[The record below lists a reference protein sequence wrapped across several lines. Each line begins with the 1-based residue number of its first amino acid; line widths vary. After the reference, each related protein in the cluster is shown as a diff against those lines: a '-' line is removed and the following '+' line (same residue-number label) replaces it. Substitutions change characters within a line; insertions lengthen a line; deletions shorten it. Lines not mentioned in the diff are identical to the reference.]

1 FTFTLTFHYGT
12 VGGGKIVHELIVCG
26 GVSFCSEME
35 QVYDADREQE
45 LANAERD
52 YLVFLDDASDSNIYT
67 SRIQDMIQDAGCRL
81 VVNINDLRRK
91 FPERAKNLLSKA
103 AEEIPCFERA
113 LRNMVYSLNPE
124 YGKKYENFYVG
135 FEGSFG
141 IGHVNPRSL
150 KSHFLGN
157 LVCCEGIVTK
167 CSLIY
172 PKIVRSVHYCPATS
186 KTVEKRYADLT
197 SFETIPS
204 NFVYPTEDE
213 NKNPYETEYGLSTYR
228 DHQTFSVQELPESA
242 PIGQLPRSVD
252 IIADGDLTDRCS
264 PGDRVRVV
272 GVYRC
277 LPNKQG
283 GFTSGLF
290 RTVLIANNIQLMSKE
305 AEMTITP
312 RDMADIRNFI
322 RMKDKALDILVRSV
336 APSIHGHDE
345 VKKAIL
351 CLLMGGTEKNL
362 SNGTR
367 LRGDIN
373 VLLIGDPSVA
383 KSQILRYVL
392 NIAPRAVT
400 TTGRGSSGVG
410 LTAAVVSDAES
421 GEKRLE
427 AGAMVLADRGVVCI
441 DEFDKMS
448 DIDRTAIH
456 EVMEQGKVTIAKAG
470 IQAKL
475 NARCSVLAA
484 ANPVFGKYDDSKTPM
499 ENISMQDSILSRFD
513 LLFVLLDEHNAER
526 DTLIASHVVNL
537 HCYRAPG
544 EDPGAVFDDTTLLQG
559 FTTEDISK
567 ENEEDDDMADN
578 TDADGHD
585 IFEKNTTWLTR
596 GENEHILT
604 LDFLRK
610 YIQYAKKINPVFT
623 ENACEY
629 ISEKYA
635 DLRAFDEKHSDKEK
649 TMPVTA
655 RMLET
660 MIRLSTAFAK
670 IRFGKKITTADAE
683 KAYSLLSYAKPQER
697 LDSNESKKKK
707 SKLNIDEDDDDES
720 TPKRKFTSKRKKT
733 KKGDETAEDVYEFD
747 SESSDAEE
755 ISFQQSKQRLRQ
767 STQQQS
773 REEDEEDTTQTPA
786 ISVDRFSAFRRHLRQ
801 AFDNRRTEL
810 MSKDE
815 AIASIQ
821 EEAGNNRYSNGEIV
835 AALERLSDEN
845 SIMIA
850 DGNIFLI

>member
-312 RDMADIRNFI
+312 RDMANIRNFI

-544 EDPGAVFDDTTLLQG
+544 EDPGAVFDDTALLQG

-585 IFEKNTTWLTR
+585 IFEKNTTWLIR

-707 SKLNIDEDDDDES
+707 SKLNIDEEDDDES

-747 SESSDAEE
+747 SESSDGEE

-801 AFDNRRTEL
+801 VFDNRRTEL
-810 MSKDE
+810 MNKDE

>member
-272 GVYRC
+272 G
-277 LPNKQG
+277 
-283 GFTSGLF
+283 
-290 RTVLIANNIQLMSKE
+290 
-305 AEMTITP
+305 
-312 RDMADIRNFI
+312 
-322 RMKDKALDILVRSV
+322 KALDILVRSV

-720 TPKRKFTSKRKKT
+720 TPKTK
-733 KKGDETAEDVYEFD
+733 KKGDETAEDVYEFG

-810 MSKDE
+810 MNKDE

-821 EEAGNNRYSNGEIV
+821 EQAGNNRYSNGEIV

>member
-1 FTFTLTFHYGT
+1 MNT
-12 VGGGKIVHELIVCG
+12 VGGGKIVHELIVTG
-26 GVSFCSEME
+26 EVNFCSKMA

-124 YGKKYENFYVG
+124 FGKKYENFYVG

-141 IGHVNPRSL
+141 IGHVNPRTL

-264 PGDRVRVV
+264 PGDRVRIV

-484 ANPVFGKYDDSKTPM
+484 ANPVFGK
-499 ENISMQDSILSRFD
+499 
-513 LLFVLLDEHNAER
+513 HNAER
-526 DTLIASHVVNL
+526 DTMIASHVVNL

-544 EDPGAVFDDTTLLQG
+544 EDPGAVFDDTALLQG

-567 ENEEDDDMADN
+567 EHEEDDEM
-578 TDADGHD
+578 
-585 IFEKNTTWLTR
+585 
-596 GENEHILT
+596 
-604 LDFLRK
+604 

-623 ENACEY
+623 ENACQY

-670 IRFGKKITTADAE
+670 MRFGKKITTADAE

-697 LDSNESKKKK
+697 LDSKESKKKK
-707 SKLNIDEDDDDES
+707 SRLNIDEDDEDES
-720 TPKRKFTSKRKKT
+720 TPKRKFTSKRKT
-733 KKGDETAEDVYEFD
+733 KKGDETTAEDVYEFG
-747 SESSDAEE
+747 SESSDADE

-767 STQQQS
+767 STEQPSQ
-773 REEDEEDTTQTPA
+773 EEEEEAEEDTTQTPA
-786 ISVDRFSAFRRHLRQ
+786 ISVDRFTAFRRHLRQ
-801 AFDNRRTEL
+801 AFDNRRAEL
-810 MSKDE
+810 MSKEE
-815 AIASIQ
+815 AIACIQ

-845 SIMIA
+845 AIMIA

>member
-135 FEGSFG
+135 FEG
-141 IGHVNPRSL
+141 
-150 KSHFLGN
+150 
-157 LVCCEGIVTK
+157 
-167 CSLIY
+167 
-172 PKIVRSVHYCPATS
+172 SVHYCPATS

-312 RDMADIRNFI
+312 RDMANIRNFI

-544 EDPGAVFDDTTLLQG
+544 EDPGAVFDDTALLQG

-585 IFEKNTTWLTR
+585 IFEKNTTWLIR

-707 SKLNIDEDDDDES
+707 SKLNIDEEDDDES
-720 TPKRKFTSKRKKT
+720 TPKRK

-747 SESSDAEE
+747 SESSDGEGDLFKSQK

-801 AFDNRRTEL
+801 VFDNRRTEL
-810 MSKDE
+810 MNKDE

>member
-1 FTFTLTFHYGT
+1 MNT
-12 VGGGKIVHELIVCG
+12 VGGGKIVHELIVTG
-26 GVSFCSEME
+26 EVNFCSKMA

-124 YGKKYENFYVG
+124 FGKKYENFYVG

-141 IGHVNPRSL
+141 IGHVNPRTL

-264 PGDRVRVV
+264 PGDRVRIV

-526 DTLIASHVVNL
+526 DTMIASHVVNL

-544 EDPGAVFDDTTLLQG
+544 EDPGAVFDDTALLQG

-567 ENEEDDDMADN
+567 EHEEDDEMVDN
-578 TDADGHD
+578 TDTDGHD

-623 ENACEY
+623 ENACQY

-670 IRFGKKITTADAE
+670 MRFGKKITTADAE

-697 LDSNESKKKK
+697 LDSKESKKKK
-707 SKLNIDEDDDDES
+707 SRLNIDEDDEDES
-720 TPKRKFTSKRKKT
+720 TPKRKFTSKRKT
-733 KKGDETAEDVYEFD
+733 KKGDETTAEDVYEFG
-747 SESSDAEE
+747 SESSDADE

-767 STQQQS
+767 STEQPSQ
-773 REEDEEDTTQTPA
+773 EEEEEAEEDTTQTPA
-786 ISVDRFSAFRRHLRQ
+786 ISVDRFTAFRRHLRQ
-801 AFDNRRTEL
+801 AFDNRRAEL
-810 MSKDE
+810 MSKEE
-815 AIASIQ
+815 AIACIQ

-845 SIMIA
+845 AIMIA

>member
-12 VGGGKIVHELIVCG
+12 VGGGKIVHELIVRG

-167 CSLIY
+167 CNLVNLNYELKCDALIRSCGCSALGSLIY

-277 LPNKQG
+277 LPNKQ
-283 GFTSGLF
+283 
-290 RTVLIANNIQLMSKE
+290 
-305 AEMTITP
+305 
-312 RDMADIRNFI
+312 
-322 RMKDKALDILVRSV
+322 ALDILVRSV

-383 KSQILRYVL
+383 KSQILRCR
-392 NIAPRAVT
+392 IWRKT
-400 TTGRGSSGVG
+400 SRSWRHGSC
-410 LTAAVVSDAES
+410 
-421 GEKRLE
+421 RPW
-427 AGAMVLADRGVVCI
+427 CC
-441 DEFDKMS
+441 MS

-567 ENEEDDDMADN
+567 ENEEDDDMADD

-635 DLRAFDEKHSDKEK
+635 DLRSFDEKHSDKEK

-707 SKLNIDEDDDDES
+707 SKLNIDEDDGDES
-720 TPKRKFTSKRKKT
+720 TPKTK

-821 EEAGNNRYSNGEIV
+821 EQASNNRYSNGEIV

-845 SIMIA
+845 SIMMA

>member
-1 FTFTLTFHYGT
+1 
-12 VGGGKIVHELIVCG
+12 
-26 GVSFCSEME
+26 
-35 QVYDADREQE
+35 
-45 LANAERD
+45 
-52 YLVFLDDASDSNIYT
+52 
-67 SRIQDMIQDAGCRL
+67 
-81 VVNINDLRRK
+81 
-91 FPERAKNLLSKA
+91 
-103 AEEIPCFERA
+103 
-113 LRNMVYSLNPE
+113 
-124 YGKKYENFYVG
+124 YE
-135 FEGSFG
+135 
-141 IGHVNPRSL
+141 
-150 KSHFLGN
+150 
-157 LVCCEGIVTK
+157 
-167 CSLIY
+167 
-172 PKIVRSVHYCPATS
+172 
-186 KTVEKRYADLT
+186 
-197 SFETIPS
+197 
-204 NFVYPTEDE
+204 
-213 NKNPYETEYGLSTYR
+213 
-228 DHQTFSVQELPESA
+228 
-242 PIGQLPRSVD
+242 
-252 IIADGDLTDRCS
+252 
-264 PGDRVRVV
+264 
-272 GVYRC
+272 
-277 LPNKQG
+277 
-283 GFTSGLF
+283 
-290 RTVLIANNIQLMSKE
+290 
-305 AEMTITP
+305 
-312 RDMADIRNFI
+312 
-322 RMKDKALDILVRSV
+322 
-336 APSIHGHDE
+336 
-345 VKKAIL
+345 
-351 CLLMGGTEKNL
+351 
-362 SNGTR
+362 
-367 LRGDIN
+367 
-373 VLLIGDPSVA
+373 
-383 KSQILRYVL
+383 
-392 NIAPRAVT
+392 
-400 TTGRGSSGVG
+400 
-410 LTAAVVSDAES
+410 
-421 GEKRLE
+421 
-427 AGAMVLADRGVVCI
+427 
-441 DEFDKMS
+441 
-448 DIDRTAIH
+448 
-456 EVMEQGKVTIAKAG
+456 
-470 IQAKL
+470 
-475 NARCSVLAA
+475 
-484 ANPVFGKYDDSKTPM
+484 DSKTPM

-720 TPKRKFTSKRKKT
+720 TPKRK

-747 SESSDAEE
+747 SESSDGEE

-773 REEDEEDTTQTPA
+773 REDDEEDTTQTPA

-801 AFDNRRTEL
+801 VFDNRRTEL

>member
-1 FTFTLTFHYGT
+1 
-12 VGGGKIVHELIVCG
+12 
-26 GVSFCSEME
+26 ME

-683 KAYSLLSYAKPQER
+683 KAYSLLSYAVFKKKPQER

-747 SESSDAEE
+747 SESSDGEE

-801 AFDNRRTEL
+801 VFDNRRTEL